1 MTDRLHSSQVFV
13 RSMFSLIL
21 CCSISSPSTIVE
33 ELFMEKVLCELIFFL
48 RPFDF
53 RHLRKAGPI
62 LTSVLVSRDREGLSI
77 CVNFDG
83 GYGVDTY
90 D

>member
-1 MTDRLHSSQVFV
+1 
-13 RSMFSLIL
+13 
-21 CCSISSPSTIVE
+21 
-33 ELFMEKVLCELIFFL
+33 MEKVLCELIFFL

-53 RHLRKAGPI
+53 RHLRKSGPI